1 MSPIIQ
7 KGKLRIIGG
16 QWKSRTIQFVGP
28 LSLRP
33 TPDSVRETLFNWL
46 MPVINKS
53 NCLDLFSGSGAL
65 GFEAVSRGASRA
77 DLVENNKSACQQLI
91 RSRDELC
98 AQQVYIHCEN
108 VLDYLSS
115 TTNTF
120 DIVFIDPPF
129 DCQIASQ
136 VVKIVQQ
143 SGILKSESL
152 IYIEQSKE
160 KEMPRTPSQWQLHR
174 RKTNGRILSLL
185 YKSL

>member
-1 MSPIIQ
+1 MSSKTQ

-28 LSLRP
+28 SSLRP

-46 MPVINKS
+46 MPVIESS

-65 GFEAVSRGASRA
+65 GFEAASRGAFRA
-77 DLVENNKSACQQLI
+77 DLVENNQTACRQLI
-91 RSRDELC
+91 KSRNELT
-98 AQQVYIHCEN
+98 AQQVYVHCDD
-108 VLDYLSS
+108 VLNYLST

-129 DCQIASQ
+129 DQNIITQ
-136 VVKIVQQ
+136 VAKAIQQ
-143 SGILKSESL
+143 SGILKPESL

-160 KEMPRTPSQWQLHR
+160 NEAPIVPSQWSLYRQ
-174 RKTNGRILSLL
+174 KANGRIMSRL